1 MIRPTRF
8 SASSFPVSFYL
19 LLEKLQYCTI
29 IVYFILFICCLFFRI
44 VTWGEINKR
53 KELQRWNKKR
63 FSSFLKDFLSLFTV
77 IRGNLEKGLFFV
89 VVVVLKR
96 QGKLKITLKV
106 REKSGKKMISGKIWD
121 LPHTENCHILAI
133 EFFLVTPLFENFSIL
148 NFQFQCPSS
157 LLIDFSVWDFLSL
170 TLSQYIKS

>member
-63 FSSFLKDFLSLFTV
+63 FSSFLKGFLSLFTV
-77 IRGNLEKGLFFV
+77 IRGNLEKGLFFCCCCCFKTSGKTENN
-89 VVVVLKR
+89 LES
-96 QGKLKITLKV
+96 QGKV
-106 REKSGKKMISGKIWD
+106 RKKMISGKIWD

-148 NFQFQCPSS
+148 NFQFQCTSS